1 VITGGHVIIY
11 SQNAEAD
18 RAFFRDVLKYPQ
30 VDAGAGWLVFRLPPT
45 ELAVHPA
52 DGPGSHQLYLICDD
66 LTATMAELAAAGV
79 HCAPT
84 TEARW
89 GRLTS
94 LALPGGG
101 ELGLYQPR
109 HPLAIDL

>member
-1 VITGGHVIIY
+1 MIVGGHVIVY
-11 SQNAEAD
+11 SQDAEAD
-18 RAFFRDVLKYPQ
+18 RAFIRDVLEYPHI
-30 VDAGAGWLVFRLPPT
+30 DIGGGWLVFRLPPT

-52 DGPGSHQLYLICDD
+52 DGPVGQQLYLICDD
-66 LTATMAELAAAGV
+66 LDATMAQLAAKAV
-79 HCAPT
+79 HCTPV

-94 LALPGGG
+94 LALPGGA

-109 HPLAIDL
+109 HPLAIEL

>member
-30 VDAGAGWLVFRLPPT
+30 VDAGAGWLVFKLPPT

-66 LTATMAELAAAGV
+66 LTATMAELATAGV
-79 HCAPT
+79 HCAAI